1 MLSVGIDVSKEKST
15 VCLMKPFGEIVAGPF
30 EITHTESDLSE
41 LSHMI
46 KRLDSDV
53 RIVLEATGIYHLPV
67 ATFFRDEELFVSV
80 INPFEMKVYRSQDIR
95 KVKTDKRDS
104 ISIANYGIDKWINLR
119 RFDAQEDVY
128 AELKLL
134 GRQYRFFMESRIEHL
149 LNLTHLLDY
158 TMPGVKSCFGGWS
171 ETSGK
176 DKLCDFVEEYWHYDN
191 ITKRSESKF
200 VEHYQKWA
208 KKKGYHQS
216 ESKAIQIYRLAKEGI
231 PTVPSN
237 TPSTKMLLLEAVKA
251 LREVNGALFAILT
264 RMQELAR
271 GLPEY
276 PVVRAMG
283 GVGDV
288 LSVKLIAE
296 IGDVRRFHSSKA
308 LIAFAG
314 IDPPPYES
322 GKLIGTNRHI
332 TKRGSATLRKIGYET
347 MRCVK
352 SCGRCE
358 EDPAV
363 YDFMIKKECEGM
375 AKKAAKIA
383 ALNKFLRIYYARV
396 MEVYAEK

>member
-1 MLSVGIDVSKEKST
+1 MLSVGIDISKEKST
-15 VCLMKPFGEIVAGPF
+15 VCLMRPFGEIVADPF
-30 EITHTESDLSE
+30 EVAHTETDLSE
-41 LSHMI
+41 LSRMI

-67 ATFFRDEELFVSV
+67 ATFFRDEEMFVAV
-80 INPFEMKVYRSQDIR
+80 INPFELKVYRSQDIR
-95 KVKTDKRDS
+95 KVKTDKRDA
-104 ISIANYGIDKWINLR
+104 ISIANYGIDKWFSLR
-119 RFDAQEDVY
+119 RFDAQEDIY

-216 ESKAIQIYRLAKEGI
+216 ESKAIQIYRLAREGI
-231 PTVPSN
+231 PTIPSN

-283 GVGDV
+283 GVGEV

-352 SCGRCE
+352 ACGRCE